1 MTLLQSTLDGALKL
15 ASHGLYV
22 VRLHYP
28 IFDHQS
34 KQVRCSCGRS
44 ECSAEGKHPVGAQ
57 WGKSATTDPDS
68 IRDFWREADWNV
80 GVLLGLGHGIQKTK
94 RSSTSKTTPPKD
106 GSWRM
111 SCSGTAR
118 RSHGRQGSRST
129 AFTAGIRDCRR
140 SPT

>member
-80 GVLLGLGHGIQKTK
+80 GVLLGLGHGIPEDEAIIDIEDD
-94 RSSTSKTTPPKD
+94 TTE
-106 GSWRM
+106 
-111 SCSGTAR
+111 
-118 RSHGRQGSRST
+118 GRQLLS
-129 AFTAGIRDCRR
+129 
-140 SPT
+140 